1 MKFQGKTSKWWYIVT
16 VAFNIAAVAAFFFT
30 NMNSNAI
37 MLYIPPCIIVDL
49 YLIPVIFNNYV
60 TINKKEMV
68 IHFGLLRKTISPQDI
83 TEMMETRATSSSFS
97 ASFDRIAIDSKGI
110 QTIYISVEDKDGFLK
125 EAKKANKRIKFSI
138 G

>member
-16 VAFNIAAVAAFFFT
+16 VAFNVAAVATFFFT
-30 NMNSNAI
+30 NMNGNAM

-60 TINKKEMV
+60 TINKREMV
-68 IHFGLLRKTISPQDI
+68 IHFGILKKTIMPQDI
-83 TEMMETRATSSSFS
+83 TGMMETRATSSSFS

-110 QTIYISVEDKDGFLK
+110 QTIYISLEDKEGFLK
-125 EAKKANKRIKFSI
+125 EAKKVNKRIKFSI